1 MQTKLKK
8 YLKEQ
13 NLDGL
18 LLIGDSICDPDMYYL
33 TRFSAVDRFTILASG
48 NVTML
53 VSSMELGRAMDE
65 SSADKVASTSEY
77 GIRELLKSMGK
88 PAEAYTA
95 ALIEFLRALGMRRI
109 GVPQRFPAGIFTTL
123 SKEFQV
129 SIVESPISK
138 WREVKSEQEIGAIRV
153 VQKACEKAMLLAI
166 DSISR
171 SKPKGDYLYANGNP
185 LTSEKVRSSI
195 EISLLEDGCDAIDTI
210 VAGGTAAANPHAIGS
225 GPLPANSPVVIDIF
239 PRSKSSRYFADMTRT
254 VVRGEA
260 SPEVM
265 DIYDAVKAAQ
275 NAGIDAVRAGVDGKE
290 VHSRVSQVF
299 KDCGYPEGDNSGFV
313 HSTGHGVGLEVHERP
328 SLSEVGEVLQAGS
341 VVTVEPGLYYPDLGG
356 VRLEDLL
363 VVRPEGCDNLTEFER
378 RLVI

>member
-8 YLKEQ
+8 YLDEQ

-33 TRFSAVDRFTILASG
+33 TRFSAVDRFTVLAADR
-48 NVTML
+48 VTML
-53 VSSMELGRAMDE
+53 VSSMELGRAMHE
-65 SSADKVASTSEY
+65 SCADQVLSTTEY
-77 GIRELLKSMGK
+77 GIKEKLKASGK
-88 PAEAYTA
+88 PGEAYTA
-95 ALIEFLRALGMRRI
+95 ALVEFLPDLGVRRI

-123 SKEFQV
+123 SKKFQV

-138 WREVKSEQEIGAIRV
+138 WREVKSEQEIEAIRI
-153 VQKACEKAMLLAI
+153 VQRACEKAMRLAI

-171 SKPKGDYLYANGNP
+171 SEPKGDYLFADGNP
-185 LTSEKVRSSI
+185 LTSEKVRSTI
-195 EISLLEDGCDAIDTI
+195 EISLLEEGCDAIDTI
-210 VAGGTAAANPHAIGS
+210 VAGGTAAANPHARGG

-254 VVRGEA
+254 VVKGEA
-260 SPEVM
+260 SPEIV
-265 DIYDAVKAAQ
+265 DIYDAVVAAQ
-275 NAGIDAVRAGVDGKE
+275 NAGIGAVRAGVDGKE

-299 KDCGYPEGDNSGFV
+299 KDLGYPEGDNSGFI

-328 SLSEVGEVLQAGS
+328 SLSEAGEVLQAGS
-341 VVTVEPGLYYPDLGG
+341 VVTVEPGLYYPDIGG

-378 RLVI
+378 RLVV

>member
-1 MQTKLKK
+1 MQTKLKR
-8 YLKEQ
+8 YLEEQ

-33 TRFSAVDRFTILASG
+33 TRFSAVDRFTILAADE
-48 NVTML
+48 VTML
-53 VSSMELGRAMDE
+53 VSSMELGRAIHE
-65 SSADKVASTSEY
+65 SSTSQVISTADY
-77 GIRELLKSMGK
+77 GIKELLKASGK
-88 PAEAYTA
+88 PDEAYA
-95 ALIEFLRALGMRRI
+95 AVLIEFLRDLGTRRI

-129 SIVESPISK
+129 SIVESPVSK
-138 WREVKSEQEIGAIRV
+138 WREVKSDQEIEAIRV
-153 VQKACEKAMLLAI
+153 VQKACEKAMRLAI

-171 SKPKGDYLYANGNP
+171 SEPKGEYLYLNGNP

-210 VAGGTAAANPHAIGS
+210 VAGGTAAANPHAHGE
-225 GPLPANSPVVIDIF
+225 GPLPANSPIVVDIF

-254 VVRGEA
+254 VLRGEA
-260 SPEVM
+260 DPEIM
-265 DIYDAVKAAQ
+265 DIYDAVVAAQ
-275 NAGIDAVRAGVDGKE
+275 NAGINSVRAGVDGKE

-299 KDCGYPEGDNSGFV
+299 EDRGYPVGDSSGFI

-328 SLSEVGEVLQAGS
+328 SLSEAGEVLQAGS

-356 VRLEDLL
+356 VRLEDLV
-363 VVRPEGCDNLTEFER
+363 VVRREGCDDLTEFER
-378 RLVI
+378 RLVV